1 MKVLCHQESTNIS
14 AANVSKIVT
23 YLCQY
28 LNINTDEI
36 HIHFVSEERISQ
48 LHQQL
53 FNDPSITDCITIPI
67 NSLNESVPY
76 HILGE
81 IFICPN
87 VAYAYAKE
95 HNIAEDNELLRYL
108 IHGLLHLSGLDDQT
122 DSEYTIMKQK
132 ENELLKLLD
141 KKPWLHLN
149 LSCKPKE

>member
-1 MKVLCHQESTNIS
+1 LKVLCHQESTNIS

-23 YLCQY
+23 YLCQH

>member
-1 MKVLCHQESTNIS
+1 MQVLCHQESTNIS

-23 YLCQY
+23 YLCQH
-28 LNINTDEI
+28 LNIHTDEI

-141 KKPWLHLN
+141 KKSWLHLN